1 MKCLRFSSDLIFVVT
16 DETVTFSIRLF
27 LENSLNT
34 YYKLDF
40 YVNRFNVIIKNNT
53 V

>member
-1 MKCLRFSSDLIFVVT
+1 MCLRFSLDLSFVVT
-16 DETVTFSIRLF
+16 DQTVKFSNRRF
-27 LENSLNT
+27 FENSLNT

-40 YVNRFNVIIKNNT
+40 YVKRFNVIIKNNT

>member
-1 MKCLRFSSDLIFVVT
+1 MCLRFSSDLNFVVT
-16 DETVTFSIRLF
+16 DETVTFSIIRF
-27 LENSLNT
+27 FENSLNT

-40 YVNRFNVIIKNNT
+40 YVKRFNVIIKNNT

>member
-16 DETVTFSIRLF
+16 DETVTFSIRRF
-27 LENSLNT
+27 FENSLNT

-40 YVNRFNVIIKNNT
+40 YVKRFNVIIKNNT